1 MYTRILILRFPP
13 EITDQPLVYYLCKDY
28 DLCFNILKATI
39 LPGQEGIMVI
49 ELCGHKKKMSEGLK
63 YLRSR
68 GVEIKSL
75 AQEIRWNREKCIQC
89 GACTGVCPKGALYI
103 ERPSMEVHFDPSK
116 CSGCEICVM
125 VCPVRAIEIRLNKQY
140 YSSL

>member
-1 MYTRILILRFPP
+1 MYTRMLVLRFPRD
-13 EITDQPLVYYLCKDY
+13 ITDQPLVYYLCKDY

-49 ELCGHKKKMSEGLK
+49 ELSGHKKKMSQGLK

-75 AQEIRWNREKCIQC
+75 AQEIRWNRDKCIQC
-89 GACTGVCPKGALYI
+89 GACTGICPKQAFYLR
-103 ERPSMEVHFDPSK
+103 RPEMEVNFDPDR
-116 CSGCEICVM
+116 CSGCELCVSI
-125 VCPVRAIEIRLNKQY
+125 CPVRAIEIRLRGHY
-140 YSSL
+140 I